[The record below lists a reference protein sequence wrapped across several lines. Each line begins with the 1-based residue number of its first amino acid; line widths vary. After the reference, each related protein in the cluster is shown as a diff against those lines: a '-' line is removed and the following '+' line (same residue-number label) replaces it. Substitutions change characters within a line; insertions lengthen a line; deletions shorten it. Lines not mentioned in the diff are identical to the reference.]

1 MSTAWFMTTVVCDDV
16 RKEEGNKLS
25 YMGIYGN
32 SILLPSFPFTL
43 AKLCFVMTLMGPGT
57 KKAPK
62 SLLFRLFRDEE
73 LLAEISVP
81 GEALAEAAKNASG
94 GSANDLKRLTIGTVL
109 QLFPFQLAAP
119 CVLKARAICD
129 GEEIKGGAW
138 PVESPAQRH

>member
-1 MSTAWFMTTVVCDDV
+1 MSTAWFMSTVVCDDV

-25 YMGIYGN
+25 YMGIYGD

-57 KKAPK
+57 RKAPK
-62 SLLFRLFRDEE
+62 SLVFRLFRDED
-73 LLAEISVP
+73 LLAEISLP
-81 GEALAEAAKNASG
+81 GEALAEAARNAAG
-94 GSANDLKRLTIGTVL
+94 GSGKDSKRLTIGTVL
-109 QLFPFQLAAP
+109 QLFPLQLAEP

-138 PVESPAQRH
+138 PVESPAQC

>member
-1 MSTAWFMTTVVCDDV
+1 MSTAWFMSTVVCDDV

-25 YMGIYGN
+25 YMGIYGS

-57 KKAPK
+57 RKAPK
-62 SLLFRLFRDEE
+62 SLVFRLFRDDD
-73 LLAEISVP
+73 LLAEISLP
-81 GEALAEAAKNASG
+81 GEALAEAARNATG
-94 GSANDLKRLTIGTVL
+94 GGARDSKRLTIGTVL
-109 QLFPFQLAAP
+109 QLFPLQLAEP

-138 PVESPAQRH
+138 PVESPAQ

>member
-1 MSTAWFMTTVVCDDV
+1 MSATWFMSTVVCDDV

-25 YMGIYGN
+25 YMGVYGN

-57 KKAPK
+57 RKAPK
-62 SLLFRLFRDEE
+62 SLVFRLFRDED
-73 LLAEISVP
+73 LLAEISLP
-81 GEALAEAAKNASG
+81 AAALSEAARNVAG
-94 GSANDLKRLTIGTVL
+94 GSTRDSKRLTIGTVL
-109 QLFPFQLAAP
+109 QLFPLQLATP

-138 PVESPAQRH
+138 PVESPSP